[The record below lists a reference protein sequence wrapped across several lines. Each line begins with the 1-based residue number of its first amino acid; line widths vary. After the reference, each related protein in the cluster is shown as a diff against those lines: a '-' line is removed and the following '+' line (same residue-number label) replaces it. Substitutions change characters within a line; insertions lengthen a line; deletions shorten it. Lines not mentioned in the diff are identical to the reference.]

1 MKSTY
6 LLLNFFTI
14 IIPLVRSAE
23 NRLRFYT
30 RWKFLFPGMIF
41 TAVFFLTWDYF
52 KTRYGVWGFNDK
64 YIIGPRFLGMPFEE
78 FLFFFTVPYACV
90 FIYEAISHFFDEKI
104 KDGISR
110 YFTWVL
116 SAVSFAVSFFFF
128 NKAYTFSVLF
138 IGGLIFPVAA
148 WMLKGN
154 GLNKFYITYAI
165 SILPMLVVNGFLTA
179 LPVVIY
185 NNNENLNFRIGT
197 IPVEDFAYSA
207 ILLVMN
213 IALYQWALNGK
224 PLPFR
229 QTESPASKYA
239 GN

>member
-1 MKSTY
+1 
-6 LLLNFFTI
+6 
-14 IIPLVRSAE
+14 
-23 NRLRFYT
+23 
-30 RWKFLFPGMIF
+30 
-41 TAVFFLTWDYF
+41 
-52 KTRYGVWGFNDK
+52 
-64 YIIGPRFLGMPFEE
+64 
-78 FLFFFTVPYACV
+78 
-90 FIYEAISHFFDEKI
+90 
-104 KDGISR
+104 
-110 YFTWVL
+110 
-116 SAVSFAVSFFFF
+116 
-128 NKAYTFSVLF
+128 
-138 IGGLIFPVAA
+138 
-148 WMLKGN
+148 
-154 GLNKFYITYAI
+154 
-165 SILPMLVVNGFLTA
+165 MLVVNGFLTA